1 MGCPQLMTS
10 FNDIDPQRTSI
21 ITQAVSIVFGIQ
33 TIRDWQVEAIHYVLY
48 NEDPLTIINRRT
60 ADDKSVVPLT
70 VGAIMRNIVIIME
83 PFVGLGSNQ
92 VDKATL
98 IGHNV
103 EAYHIDEHWG
113 VHAHALTK
121 RIAAITDDK
130 WQDTTIIL
138 ILSSAS
144 FAINEISLKPLP

>member
-1 MGCPQLMTS
+1 M
-10 FNDIDPQRTSI
+10 
-21 ITQAVSIVFGIQ
+21 
-33 TIRDWQVEAIHYVLY
+33 
-48 NEDPLTIINRRT
+48 
-60 ADDKSVVPLT
+60 VPLT

-130 WQDTTIIL
+130 WQDTTVIS

-144 FAINEISLKPLP
+144 LAINKISHTPLP